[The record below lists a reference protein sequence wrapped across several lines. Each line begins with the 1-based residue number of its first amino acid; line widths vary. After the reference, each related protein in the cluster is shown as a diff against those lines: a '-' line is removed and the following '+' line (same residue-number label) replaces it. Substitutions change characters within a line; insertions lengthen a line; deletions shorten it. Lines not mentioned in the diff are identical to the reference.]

1 METEY
6 LTRIK
11 AVSAE
16 TLGIEINPNCFLQF
30 DSDVDPAVIAKDEE
44 TARKMAVFLWD
55 IVLPHLV
62 NQVREGG
69 IAPKDSEEMVKLLHS
84 MVMQVLLLL

>member
-11 AVSAE
+11 EVSAE

-55 IVLPHLV
+55 VVLPHLV